1 MTITPRELTPRQWA
15 LLDAAL
21 QLLKHRAL
29 IGAAIPRLSIGDVAV
44 EEIGALWD
52 ALNTRTAIAVYQSQ
66 SVMTLSLAID
76 EAGLSVKQFATD
88 VLGSRNHRRI
98 YRMLDGAEEVP
109 SAWLAKCQAILDHGY
124 TAPRDRL
131 TVAP

>member
-1 MTITPRELTPRQWA
+1 MTLTPRELTPRQWA

-29 IGAAIPRLSIGDVAV
+29 IGARVPFLTIGDVAV

-66 SVMTLSLAID
+66 AVMTLSLAID
-76 EAGLSVKQFATD
+76 ESGLSVKQFAAD
-88 VLGSRNHRRI
+88 VLHSRNHRRI

-109 SAWLAKCQAILDHGY
+109 SAWLTKCRAILDHGY
-124 TAPRDRL
+124 TASRDRMK
-131 TVAP
+131 VAP